1 MLFNDNDRA
10 RIARA
15 IADAEATTSGEIVVI
30 VNTRPHRY
38 AATMVATAVLAAFV
52 LPFAAVLAGWSPSA
66 LFPDWDVLDGAMRE
80 RHGIEGF
87 AAVQAVVFVA
97 TLALVALL
105 RLDRALT
112 PSSLRRDRVHHA
124 AMIQFR
130 ARGLSATQGRTG
142 LLLYVDEPEH
152 VAEVIADEG
161 VFALVGADDWADTIA
176 DLIAGIKAGRAADG
190 MVAAITRA
198 GAVLSR
204 HLPPRADDVNE
215 LPDTLIE
222 L

>member
-1 MLFNDNDRA
+1 MLFNDTDRA

-15 IADAEATTSGEIVVI
+15 ISDAEATTAGEIVVI

-38 AATMVATAVLAAFV
+38 AATMLAASVLAALV
-52 LPFAAVLAGWSPSA
+52 LPFLAVFAGWSPAS
-66 LFPDWDVLDGAMRE
+66 LFADWDVIDISE
-80 RHGIEGF
+80 RHAIEAF
-87 AAVQAVVFVA
+87 VAVQAAVFIV
-97 TLALVALL
+97 TLALVAGL

-112 PSSLRRDRVHHA
+112 PSPLRRDRVHHA

-152 VAEVIADEG
+152 VAEVIADDG
-161 VFALVGADDWADTIA
+161 VFALVGPDDWADTIA

-198 GAVLSR
+198 GAVLAR